1 MSHELLTLNEVA
13 ERLKVSRRRV
23 EAMVQSK
30 QLAADRLGWQWAVSV
45 EGLRAVENNMLRSAG
60 RPLSELTSWRI
71 IGEGLGKHEKFDRDD
86 LDLLRRR
93 LRTRARHVGYY
104 VHPGLL
110 KRIEGDFRGVLG
122 GRSAAS
128 DAGAPVELSDSI
140 DVYIRED
147 ERPRFV
153 KDFAARPTFVGA
165 NLFLHVVENEVWPF
179 ESDCHFVDGFVAWL
193 DLADREDRA
202 ADTLLDRLVGGRLY
216 A

>member
-1 MSHELLTLNEVA
+1 MSRELLTLNEVA
-13 ERLKVSRRRV
+13 ERLKVSRRRA

-30 QLAADRLGWQWAVSV
+30 QLPADRLGWQWAIPV
-45 EGLRAVENNMLRSAG
+45 EALRAVENNMLRSAG
-60 RPLSELTSWRI
+60 RPLSELSSWRI
-71 IGEGLGKHEKFDRDD
+71 IGEGLGKYEKSNRDD

-93 LRTRARHVGYY
+93 LRPRACHVDCY

-110 KRIEGDFRGVLG
+110 KRIAGDFRGVLG
-122 GRSAAS
+122 GRAAAS

-147 ERPRFV
+147 ERSRFV
-153 KDFAARPTFVGA
+153 KDYAVRPTFVRA
-165 NLFLHVVENEVWPF
+165 NLFLHVVENEAWPF